1 MKSIFKTIVLM
12 GRQQTEGMA
21 ETLNSLIIYLQKHDI
36 NIIIEKDTAILLP
49 ALDLPVINREKLA
62 GNCDLMI
69 VVGGDGSL
77 LSASHFATDQNIP
90 VVGIN
95 RGRLGFLT
103 DIRPDE
109 IENLDK
115 ILQGEYLEE
124 SRFLLNAGVQ
134 HQDHTLTQEL
144 ALNEVV
150 LLPSVINRMIEFT
163 IYIDQ
168 QLVCAQ
174 RADGL
179 IVATPTGSTAHS
191 LSGGGPILHPGL
203 DAIVLLPMFPHTL
216 SSRPIVVKGKS
227 NIEIVI
233 AEECKTCPNI
243 SCDGQEMIPIPSG
256 GKINIKKHANQLRL
270 IHLKDYNYYETLRSK
285 LHWENK

>member
-1 MKSIFKTIVLM
+1 MKLAFKTIVIM

-21 ETLNSLIIYLQKHDI
+21 ETLSNLITYLQKRDI
-36 NIIIEKDTAILLP
+36 NIIIEKDTAVLLP
-49 ALDLPVINREKLA
+49 TFDLPTINRQQLA
-62 GNCDLMI
+62 GNCDLII

-90 VVGIN
+90 IVGIN

-109 IENLDK
+109 IKTLDK

-124 SRFLLNAGVQ
+124 ARFLLNAEVQ
-134 HQDHTLTQEL
+134 HQDHTLTQEI

-163 IYIDQ
+163 IYIDK
-168 QLVCAQ
+168 QLVCTQ

-179 IVATPTGSTAHS
+179 IVATPTGSTAHA

-216 SSRPIVVKGKS
+216 SSRPIVVKGQS

-233 AEECKTCPNI
+233 AEDCKTSPNI
-243 SCDGQEMIPIPSG
+243 SCDGQELIPIPSG
-256 GKINIKKHANQLRL
+256 GKISIKKHANKLRL

-285 LHWENK
+285 LHWESK